1 MIRKYDVIALLTNVA
16 KSAVKEK
23 VTRVVLATL
32 RVRPTKKPL
41 GVELTFRT
49 YWRSHHPRTYL
60 PCSPPNFLFSLL
72 LSSLGNSPMKR
83 LSKMSST

>member
-32 RVRPTKKPL
+32 RV
-41 GVELTFRT
+41 
-49 YWRSHHPRTYL
+49 
-60 PCSPPNFLFSLL
+60 CSAEKS
-72 LSSLGNSPMKR
+72 
-83 LSKMSST
+83 